1 MTTAMKPPLSNSAKV
16 LVGLELFLAIGAL
29 GGGAALFLSPD
40 GSALGLP
47 LSLLE
52 RAGFEDFLIPGLILF
67 VVNGLL
73 PLVSALGMLRR
84 RPWGPASAMVVGLV
98 LVGWIAAQVA
108 LIRSFSAPLHG
119 GYLLLGVAIGRLGF
133 TLHHPRGDR

>member
-1 MTTAMKPPLSNSAKV
+1 MTMAMKPPLANSAKV
-16 LVGLELFLAIGAL
+16 LVGLELFLAVGAL
-29 GGGAALFLSPD
+29 GGGAALLLSPD

-52 RAGFEDFLIPGLILF
+52 RAGFENFRIPGVILF

-73 PLVSALGMLRR
+73 PLVSALGLVRR
-84 RPWGPASAMVVGLV
+84 RPWGPASAMLVGLV
-98 LVGWIAAQVA
+98 LVAWIAAQVA

-119 GYLLLGVAIGRLGF
+119 GYLLLGVAIARLGF
-133 TLHHPRGDR
+133 TLKTPGDDP

>member
-1 MTTAMKPPLSNSAKV
+1 MTMALKPPLENTAKV
-16 LVGLELFLAIGAL
+16 LVGLQLFLAVGAL
-29 GGGAALFLSPD
+29 GGGAALFFSPD
-40 GSALGLP
+40 GSALRLP

-52 RAGFEDFLIPGLILF
+52 RAGFEDFRVPGLILF

-73 PLVSALGMLRR
+73 PLVSALGLLRR

-98 LVGWIAAQVA
+98 LVGWIAAQVV

-133 TLHHPRGDR
+133 TLKAAGDDR

>member
-52 RAGFEDFLIPGLILF
+52 RAGFEDFRIPGLILL

-73 PLVSALGMLRR
+73 PLVSAFGLLGR
-84 RPWGPASAMVVGLV
+84 RPWAPASAMLVGLV
-98 LVGWIAAQVA
+98 LVGWIAAQVV
-108 LIRSFSAPLHG
+108 LLRSFFAPLHG
-119 GYLLLGVAIGRLGF
+119 SYLLLGVAIGRLGF
-133 TLHHPRGDR
+133 TLRHPRGDQ